1 MRGCCMRPEDRVR
14 LLHMRDAARE
24 AMGFAAGRT
33 RAALDT
39 DRQLLLSIVKD
50 VEILGE
56 AAARVSPELRALH
69 PEVPWAVIVAM
80 RNRLVHGY
88 FDIDHGIVWN
98 TVTADLPPLL
108 ALIEAVLER
117 EDP

>member
-1 MRGCCMRPEDRVR
+1 MRPEDRAR

-33 RAALDT
+33 REDLDT

-50 VEILGE
+50 VEIVGE
-56 AAARVSPELRALH
+56 AAGRVSAELRASH
-69 PEVPWAVIVAM
+69 PELPWAAVVAM
-80 RNRLVHGY
+80 RNRLIHAY
-88 FDIDHGIVWN
+88 FDIDHDIVWD

-108 ALIEAVLER
+108 AAVESILAGGKS
-117 EDP
+117 